1 MSCNVVVFVCSYR
14 WSFGVLTWEIVTF
27 GKSLVFFYSLEVG
40 FGFFIF
46 VFNLYAKVCVK
57 TRH

>member
-1 MSCNVVVFVCSYR
+1 M
-14 WSFGVLTWEIVTF
+14 LTWEIVTF